1 MTRAFGINDS
11 GQIVGIYTAGGTSHG
26 YLRISDRSS
35 YDTIDF
41 PDPESTFTNMSK
53 TPLWNEGCVEVSR
66 RRRIP
71 HVASGSVPG

>member
-1 MTRAFGINDS
+1 M
-11 GQIVGIYTAGGTSHG
+11 
-26 YLRISDRSS
+26 SDGRS
-35 YDTIDF
+35 YGTIDF
-41 PDPESTFTNMSK
+41 PESTFTNMSK